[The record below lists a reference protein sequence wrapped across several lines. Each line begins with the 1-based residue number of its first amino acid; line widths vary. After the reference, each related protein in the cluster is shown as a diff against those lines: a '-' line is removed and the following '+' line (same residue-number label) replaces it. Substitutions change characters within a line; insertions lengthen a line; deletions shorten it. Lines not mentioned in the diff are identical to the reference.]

1 MAIDSCATWSRSPA
15 IARGSPPEAERCSAS
30 SQPASRRHR
39 AAAASKRTAPPRHT
53 RPCRARGVR
62 QSEEAVTLAASSGP
76 RAADL
81 RERPVAELL
90 KQLANET
97 TTLVRQELDLAKA
110 EMREK
115 AGRAGAGAGMWGAAG
130 VIALIALGSLTAFL
144 ILALD
149 GVMPNWLAALIVGL
163 AYAAIAGVLYL
174 RGKQRVE
181 EAGSPVPEQTVE
193 TLKQDVQWAKH
204 PTTSA
209 KT

>member
-1 MAIDSCATWSRSPA
+1 M
-15 IARGSPPEAERCSAS
+15 
-30 SQPASRRHR
+30 
-39 AAAASKRTAPPRHT
+39 AASN
-53 RPCRARGVR
+53 
-62 QSEEAVTLAASSGP
+62 GP
-76 RAADL
+76 QAADL

-97 TTLVRQELDLAKA
+97 TTLVRQELDLARA

-115 AGRAGAGAGMWGAAG
+115 AGKAGAGAGMWGAAG
-130 VIALIALGSLTAFL
+130 AAALLALGSLTTFL

-149 GVMPNWLAALIVGL
+149 GVMPNWLAALIVGI

-181 EAGSPVPEQTVE
+181 EAGSLVPEQTVE
-193 TLKQDVQWAKH
+193 TLKEDAQWAKH